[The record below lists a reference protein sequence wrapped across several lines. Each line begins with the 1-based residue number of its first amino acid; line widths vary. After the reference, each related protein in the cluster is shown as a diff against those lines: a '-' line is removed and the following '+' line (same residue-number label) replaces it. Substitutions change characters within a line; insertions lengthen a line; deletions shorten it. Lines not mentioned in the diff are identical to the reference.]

1 MRAAQAALVL
11 LALGCGS
18 LTETEDGVT
27 FLEVLPPAKSTL
39 EVGETLQ
46 LQARTLDARGE
57 PVEAEVRWLSADDFL
72 EVEELTGL
80 VTALEVGTGGRV
92 QASTG
97 GGTRMLF
104 SEPVSLTVVA
114 PPPPPPPPPPPSPA
128 PR

>member
-1 MRAAQAALVL
+1 MRVALGALML

-27 FLEVLPPAKSTL
+27 FLEVLPPGRSSL

-57 PVEAEVRWLSADDFL
+57 PVTAPVRWLSADDFL
-72 EVEELTGL
+72 EVGEFTGL
-80 VTALEVGTGGRV
+80 VTALAVGTGGRI

-97 GGTRMLF
+97 SGTRILF
-104 SEPVSLTVVA
+104 SDPLVLNVVA
-114 PPPPPPPPPPPSPA
+114 PPPPPPPPPSPA